1 VTADQ
6 EAQLCTDIGRIA
18 TALES
23 VLQMLKSV
31 ATVAQKAAAEQAA
44 SPPARPAHTAKAP
57 QRRVTA

>member
-1 VTADQ
+1 MTADQ

-23 VLQMLKSV
+23 VLAQLQNV
-31 ATVAQKAAAEQAA
+31 ATVAKQAA
-44 SPPARPAHTAKAP
+44 NDQALTPPARPAHTAKAP